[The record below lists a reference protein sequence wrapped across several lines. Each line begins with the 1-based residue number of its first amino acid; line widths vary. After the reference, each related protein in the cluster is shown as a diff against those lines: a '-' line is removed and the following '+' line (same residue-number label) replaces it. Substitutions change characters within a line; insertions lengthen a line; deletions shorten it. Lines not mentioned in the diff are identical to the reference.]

1 MSVKQIEDAAVYYT
15 TTKITTFAGKEKLL
29 QTRVHDEI
37 DRLIPLKNVKLGFR
51 FSRVREGL
59 EEIIY
64 SNRFERTETD
74 PRDSTSI
81 AELPSSNY
89 VAELDSKPMVA
100 ELPGDQTHIAELP
113 AEVSFPGRYSGGI
126 ADTKSQ
132 DATSTKVGSDAPSWD
147 DTSTLAHTMSDV
159 GLRSVRSESVSMG
172 SPVSPMTPTIDKPK
186 GGSVISRSWKA
197 MGLRKLSS
205 KNGLA
210 KTKTG

>member
-1 MSVKQIEDAAVYYT
+1 M
-15 TTKITTFAGKEKLL
+15 TTFAGKEKLL
-29 QTRVHDEI
+29 QDHVHDEI

-74 PRDSTSI
+74 SRDSVSI
-81 AELPSSNY
+81 AELPSSNPI
-89 VAELDSKPMVA
+89 AELDSKPMVA
-100 ELPGDQTHIAELP
+100 ELPGDQTQIAELP
-113 AEVSFPGRYSGGI
+113 AEVSFPLRYTVG
-126 ADTKSQ
+126 APDTKSQ
-132 DATSTKVGSDAPSWD
+132 TATSTTVGSDAPSWD

-159 GLRSVRSESVSMG
+159 GLGSVHSESVSLG
-172 SPVSPMTPTIDKPK
+172 SPVSPMTPAIEKPK
-186 GGSVISRSWKA
+186 GGSVMSRSLKA

-205 KNGLA
+205 KNALA